1 VDTRILLS
9 VGDLVRIAGD
19 HNYRYG
25 VGVIIK
31 QQISSPEFLALLLET
46 EFPDH
51 NPADFSFTADVLF
64 DGENEVYLV
73 LWQGPIGT
81 GDPRPIWLF
90 YNELEPAY

>member
-25 VGVIIK
+25 VGVIL
-31 QQISSPEFLALLLET
+31 QQQTSSAEFLALLFET
-46 EFPDH
+46 EFPDL
-51 NPADFSFTADVLF
+51 NPTDFSFHADALF
-64 DGENEVYLV
+64 DGENDVYLV

-90 YNELEPAY
+90 YDELELAY